1 MNWIRGCVGI
11 DVEAALIE
19 KPHECAIGRWSVP
32 IDDNTQLLLI
42 KSSTE

>member
-11 DVEAALIE
+11 DVEVVLIE
-19 KPHECAIGRWSVP
+19 KPHECAIGCRSAP

-42 KSSTE
+42 KSSAE